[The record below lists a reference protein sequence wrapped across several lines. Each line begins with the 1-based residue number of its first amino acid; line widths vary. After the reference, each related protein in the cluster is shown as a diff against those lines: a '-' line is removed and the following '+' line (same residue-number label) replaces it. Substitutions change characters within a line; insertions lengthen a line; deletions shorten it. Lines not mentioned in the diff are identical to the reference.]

1 MTCANC
7 LEMLSPYIDG
17 ELADEE
23 AAKVREHLQSCADCA
38 REHRRLVDTSSL
50 VRGRLMRYQAPDVL
64 KARIRSGLIAA
75 PRELEPRAA
84 NVPSRKRRDWLRG
97 LAAAAVVAVMSS
109 ALTVFAVRQGTP
121 DAPVADQVLTSHIR
135 SLMPGHLTDVASN
148 DQHNVKPWFNGRVN
162 VSPAVPRLDS
172 VGFPLIGG
180 RLDYIDGHS
189 AASVVYTRR
198 QHVINVFSWPVS
210 SGDDGTATSTSN
222 GYHLIRIQKNGVET
236 WFVSD
241 LNLSELQDF
250 AQRFERASTEGPASS
265 K

>member
-7 LEMLSPYIDG
+7 LEMLSSYIDG
-17 ELADEE
+17 ELSADES
-23 AAKVREHLQSCADCA
+23 AQVREHLQNCADCA
-38 REHRRLVDTSSL
+38 REHRKLLDTSSL
-50 VRGRLMRYQAPDVL
+50 VRGRLMRYEAPDVL
-64 KARIRSGLIAA
+64 KARIRAGLVGS
-75 PRELEPRAA
+75 PREVEPRVA
-84 NVPSRKRRDWLRG
+84 NLPGKRRRDWVRG
-97 LAAAAVVAVMSS
+97 FAAAAVVAMVSS
-109 ALTVFAVRQGTP
+109 ALTVVAVRQGTP
-121 DAPVADQVLTSHIR
+121 DNSVANQVLTSHIR

-189 AASVVYTRR
+189 AASVVYMRR
-198 QHVINVFSWPVS
+198 QHVINVFSWPVA
-210 SGDDGTATSTSN
+210 GRNGETAATTSN
-222 GYHLIRIQKNGVET
+222 GYNLIGTSKNGVET

-241 LNLSELQDF
+241 LNIAELKDF
-250 AQRFERASTEGPASS
+250 AGRFERASADTSPAT